1 MEEQQALVIEQEGKV
16 REEDS
21 AVSIL
26 GDHVGCGYA
35 MNQEMW
41 AGPDSRW
48 DGGKWTEQ
56 KGRDRAPT
64 PWPLTESLHA
74 GTGMADWLL

>member
-35 MNQEMW
+35 MNQEM
-41 AGPDSRW
+41 
-48 DGGKWTEQ
+48 
-56 KGRDRAPT
+56 
-64 PWPLTESLHA
+64 
-74 GTGMADWLL
+74 